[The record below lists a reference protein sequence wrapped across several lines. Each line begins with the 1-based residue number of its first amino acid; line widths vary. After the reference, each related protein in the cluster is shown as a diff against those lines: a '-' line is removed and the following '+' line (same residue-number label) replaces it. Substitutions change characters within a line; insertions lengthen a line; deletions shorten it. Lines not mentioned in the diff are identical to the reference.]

1 MPPRLLLVLSRGGF
15 FVPRHPRRSPA
26 LSPLPRSIPST
37 KRPGTFVSPSIRA
50 FSGYSGMA
58 AGSPEQQPQQ
68 RSLVVRETVE
78 LTEKEELI
86 FRRLLDVVRHFGLG
100 TQLRVAGGWVR
111 DKVSFTFLVFPL
123 LQKEAF
129 LDVSLM
135 ILDLGGNILGFELV
149 MLLGKDSAD
158 IDIAL
163 DNMTG
168 QHFCEKVN
176 EYSGLVGEKQKGIC
190 VIQCNPDQSKHLET
204 ARMLIFDIWID
215 FVNLRSEKYAENS
228 RIPTMEVGTAEEDA
242 YRRDLTIN
250 SLFFTIND
258 NLVEDLTGRGIE
270 DLKKGLIVTPL
281 PAKDTFL
288 DDPLRVLRAIRFAAR
303 FNFTLAE
310 DLKEATSDERV
321 KSELGSKISK
331 ERIGHEFDL
340 MMSDKHPV
348 KAMRD
353 IRDLGLF
360 YVVFSFPENPDPPVF
375 DKCDWQCVSH
385 IEAAWNLAN
394 SIGSS
399 LFSSAKLQFHLC
411 TMASRDYLN
420 IICSLLTSLNTMVF
434 RMSSEGFSCI
444 VHYSF
449 PYEIWSTW
457 TKDLRSL
464 LHHWQVPV
472 SSYIIKQSLK
482 LKTSDA
488 ETVANIHAASVKF
501 AEFVLLLEHNVD
513 VATLKENLE
522 DEYLEI
528 PTGSVKRVLAGLVLR
543 DIKEFW
549 RVALFISILSY
560 PEAENAANILNKQ
573 DELQQRKEKYIKV
586 ERAIT
591 DLGLDEVWKLKPV
604 LDGKSIMGV
613 MQVMSGGPLIGKWQQ
628 RALKW
633 QLAHP
638 NGTVD
643 ECIEWIKQS
652 QLKRQK
658 VEIST

>member
-1 MPPRLLLVLSRGGF
+1 MPPRLLLVLPRGGF
-15 FVPRHPRRSPA
+15 FLPRLPRRSPA
-26 LSPLPRSIPST
+26 LSSLPRSIPST
-37 KRPGTFVSPSIRA
+37 KRPGTFVSPTIRA

-58 AGSPEQQPQQ
+58 AGSPEQQQ

-86 FRRLLDVVRHFGLG
+86 FRRLLAVVRHFGLG

-111 DKVSFTFLVFPL
+111 DK
-123 LQKEAF
+123 
-129 LDVSLM
+129 
-135 ILDLGGNILGFELV
+135 
-149 MLLGKDSAD
+149 LLGKDSAD

-176 EYSGLVGEKQKGIC
+176 EYLGLMGEKQKAVG

-204 ARMLIFDIWID
+204 ARMLVFDIWID

-250 SLFFTIND
+250 SLFFNIN
-258 NLVEDLTGRGIE
+258 NNSVEDLTGRGIE

-281 PAKDTFL
+281 PTKDTFL
-288 DDPLRVLRAIRFAAR
+288 DDPLRVLGAIRFAAR

-310 DLKEATSDERV
+310 DLKEAASDERV

-331 ERIGHEFDL
+331 EHIGHEIDL

-348 KAMRD
+348 KAMCD

-360 YVVFSFPENPDPPVF
+360 YIVFSFPENPDPPVF

-385 IEAAWNLAN
+385 IEAAWNIAN

-399 LFSSAKLQFHLC
+399 LFSSAKLQDEQRRLFLYSALFIPLRN
-411 TMASRDYLN
+411 MVYLD
-420 IICSLLTSLNTMVF
+420 
-434 RMSSEGFSCI
+434 
-444 VHYSF
+444 
-449 PYEIWSTW
+449 
-457 TKDLRSL
+457 KRSKK
-464 LHHWQVPV
+464 VPV

-488 ETVANIHAASVKF
+488 ETVANMHAASVKF
-501 AEFVLLLEHNVD
+501 AELVLLLEHNVD
-513 VATLKENLE
+513 VVTLRENLE

-528 PTGSVKRVLAGLVLR
+528 PTDSVKRVLAGL
-543 DIKEFW
+543 
-549 RVALFISILSY
+549 
-560 PEAENAANILNKQ
+560 
-573 DELQQRKEKYIKV
+573 
-586 ERAIT
+586 
-591 DLGLDEVWKLKPV
+591 DEVSKLKPV

-613 MQVMSGGPLIGKWQQ
+613 MQVKSGGPLIGKWQQ

-638 NGTVD
+638 DGTVD

-652 QLKRQK
+652 QSKRQK
-658 VEIST
+658 VESGT

>member
-1 MPPRLLLVLSRGGF
+1 MPPRLLLVLPRGGLF
-15 FVPRHPRRSPA
+15 LPRLPCRSSA
-26 LSPLPRSIPST
+26 LSPLLLSIPST
-37 KRPGTFVSPSIRA
+37 KRPGTFLSPAIRD
-50 FSGYSGMA
+50 FSCYSGMA
-58 AGSPEQQPQQ
+58 AGSPEQQQ

-86 FRRLLDVVRHFGLG
+86 FRRLLDVVRHFDLG

-111 DKVSFTFLVFPL
+111 DK
-123 LQKEAF
+123 
-129 LDVSLM
+129 
-135 ILDLGGNILGFELV
+135 
-149 MLLGKDSAD
+149 LLGKDSAD

-176 EYSGLVGEKQKGIC
+176 EYSGMMGEKQKGIG

-204 ARMLIFDIWID
+204 ARMLIFDVWID

-250 SLFFTIND
+250 SLFFNIN
-258 NLVEDLTGRGIE
+258 NNKVEDLTGRGIE

-281 PAKDTFL
+281 PAKATFL

-310 DLKEATSDERV
+310 DLKEAASDEQV

-331 ERIGHEFDL
+331 ERIGHEIDL
-340 MMSDKHPV
+340 MMSDQHPV
-348 KAMRD
+348 KAMCD

-360 YVVFSFPENPDPPVF
+360 YVVFSFPENPNPPVS

-399 LFSSAKLQFHLC
+399 LFSSAKLQDDQRRLFLYSALFIPLRN
-411 TMASRDYLN
+411 MFYLD
-420 IICSLLTSLNTMVF
+420 
-434 RMSSEGFSCI
+434 
-444 VHYSF
+444 
-449 PYEIWSTW
+449 
-457 TKDLRSL
+457 KRSKK
-464 LHHWQVPV
+464 VPV

-482 LKTSDA
+482 LKASDA
-488 ETVANIHAASVKF
+488 ETVANIHAASEKF
-501 AEFVLLLEHNVD
+501 AELVLLLEHNAD
-513 VATLKENLE
+513 VGTLKENLE

-528 PTGSVKRVLAGLVLR
+528 PTDSVKRVFAGLLLR
-543 DIKEFW
+543 EIKDFW
-549 RVALFISILSY
+549 RVTLLISILSH
-560 PEAENAANILNKQ
+560 PEAENAADILNKQ
-573 DELQQRKEKYIKV
+573 DELHQRKDKYIKV
-586 ERAIT
+586 ELAIT
-591 DLGLDEVWKLKPV
+591 DLDLDGVWKLKPL
-604 LDGKSIMGV
+604 LDGKSIMGI
-613 MQVMSGGPLIGKWQQ
+613 MQVKSGGPLIGKWQQ

-638 NGTVD
+638 SGTMD

-652 QLKRQK
+652 QSKRQK
-658 VEIST
+658 VESST